1 VRPVRVIAAA
11 LVLLVLLPAVALAT
25 NDPYRAQQWSL
36 DRIRVEE
43 AWTQSRG
50 AGVVV
55 AVIDTGVDVA
65 HPDLQDR
72 ILRDAEGELVG
83 LDLIDGERPVDRHG
97 HGTLVAG
104 IIAATAG
111 NGEGIAGV
119 APEARIMPIRALD
132 DEGSGRGRDVDTAI
146 RWAVD
151 NGADVINLSL
161 ESVKNGSASSPGPGA
176 PTAAVRY
183 AWERGVVVVAA
194 SGNGG
199 ASMSDYPED
208 SPVVLVGATDRGDRR
223 AVFSDRGRVDA
234 LLAPGVDIVST
245 WCRAPN
251 GAACDGRTHT
261 YGVAEGTSFA
271 APHVAGAVALLLGA
285 GVGPAEAVE
294 RLRATAV
301 DLGPA
306 GPDDEHGH
314 GRIDVAA
321 AMRAAGP
328 VAASVAADDPDPA
341 PNREVAAA
349 QPRPAPS
356 PASSETA
363 PPAPTA
369 PTAAASPEDD
379 PAEVEDVLIDET
391 VVEPVDDPLPAA
403 SQEVADDVGLP
414 APPRAVALPVGRQQE
429 PKAVALQLVAAA
441 LVGASLAVWS
451 SVARRLA

>member
-11 LVLLVLLPAVALAT
+11 LALLVLLPAVAFAT
-25 NDPYRAQQWSL
+25 NDPYRVQQWSL
-36 DRIRVEE
+36 DRIGVEE
-43 AWTQSRG
+43 AWSQSRG

-65 HPDLQDR
+65 HPDLRDR
-72 ILRDAEGELVG
+72 ILRDTEGEVVG

-151 NGADVINLSL
+151 NGADVVNLSL
-161 ESVKNGSASSPGPGA
+161 ESVKNASGSSPGPGA

-208 SPVVLVGATDRGDRR
+208 SPVVLVGATDRDDRR
-223 AVFSDRGRVDA
+223 AAFSDRGRVDA

-245 WCRAPN
+245 WCRASD
-251 GAACDGRTHT
+251 GATCDGRTHT

-271 APHVAGAVALLLGA
+271 APHVSGALALLVGA
-285 GVGPAEAVE
+285 GVDPAEAVE

-321 AMRAAGP
+321 AMRAAGL
-328 VAASVAADDPDPA
+328 VAAAVAADDPNPA

-349 QPRPAPS
+349 QPRPAPT
-356 PASSETA
+356 PAPSATAA
-363 PPAPTA
+363 PPATA
-369 PTAAASPEDD
+369 PDPEDD
-379 PAEVEDVLIDET
+379 PVEVEDVLVDDAI
-391 VVEPVDDPLPAA
+391 VEPLDEPPPVALD
-403 SQEVADDVGLP
+403 EVGVP
-414 APPRAVALPVGRQQE
+414 TPPRAVALPVGSQQE

-441 LVGASLAVWS
+441 LVGASLALWS
-451 SVARRLA
+451 SVARRLV

>member
-11 LVLLVLLPAVALAT
+11 LALLTLLPAVAFAT
-25 NDPYRAQQWSL
+25 NDPYRVQQWSL

-43 AWTQSRG
+43 AWGLSRG
-50 AGVVV
+50 EGVVV
-55 AVIDTGVDVA
+55 AVVDTGVDVA
-65 HPDLQDR
+65 HPDLRDR
-72 ILRDAEGELVG
+72 ILRDTEGEVVG
-83 LDLIDGERPVDRHG
+83 LDLIAGDRPDDRHG

-161 ESVKNGSASSPGPGA
+161 ESVKNASGSSPGPGA

-208 SPVVLVGATDRGDRR
+208 SPVVLVGATDRDDRR
-223 AVFSDRGRVDA
+223 AAFSDRGRADA

-245 WCRAPN
+245 WCRTPSSTT
-251 GAACDGRTHT
+251 CDGRTHT

-271 APHVAGAVALLLGA
+271 APHVSGAVALLLGA

-306 GPDDEHGH
+306 GPDEEHGY

-328 VAASVAADDPDPA
+328 VAASVAPDDTDPA

-349 QPRPAPS
+349 QPGRAPS
-356 PASSETA
+356 PAPSETA

-369 PTAAASPEDD
+369 SASPEDD
-379 PAEVEDVLIDET
+379 LPAIDDVVLDET
-391 VVEPVDDPLPAA
+391 IVEPLDDPPGLAL
-403 SQEVADDVGLP
+403 QEVVGEIEDP
-414 APPRAVALPVGRQQE
+414 AQPQAVALPVRDQQD
-429 PKAVALQLVAAA
+429 PKVVALQLVAAA
-441 LVGASLAVWS
+441 LVGASLAAWS